1 MIYSQETNKSI
12 LTIKEDIATKAKEQG
27 FGILKE
33 YSFKSLL
40 KEKGFPIEKDITVFE
55 LCDPV
60 AAQVALSMHPEISVY
75 LPCRLSLYQDNGK
88 TVLSTIGI
96 EDILSALEVD
106 DSFKEHMDE
115 IFSRL
120 KALINSCTY

>member
-1 MIYSQETNKSI
+1 MIYSQKTNSTILSI
-12 LTIKEDIATKAKEQG
+12 KGQIASKAKEQG

-40 KEKGFPIEKDITVFE
+40 KEKGFPIERDITVFE
-55 LCDPV
+55 LCDP
-60 AAQVALSMHPEISVY
+60 ASAQVALNTHPEISVY
-75 LPCRLSLYQDNGK
+75 LPCRLSLYEDNGK

-96 EDILSALEVD
+96 EDMLSAVEVD
-106 DSFKEHMDE
+106 ESFKAFMGE

-120 KALINSCTY
+120 KALINSLS